1 LEDIILPIEQLDI
14 EKNFLRIDAPF
25 NSYTFLIRP
34 KTIYDL
40 FEKYGFKLFF
50 SNIRNPL
57 IASEYNKQIEQT
69 MRDAPDFFWYYNNGV
84 TAITR
89 DLPRRV
95 NATAQQ
101 IKVTGFQIINGAQTV
116 YSVYKAYK
124 EAKNGKRNT
133 INTALL
139 QLRLVQSVNREFD
152 LDITR
157 YTNQQNPTEPRDFW
171 ANDPVQI
178 RLQNESFAT
187 NYWYSIRRGEFR
199 EVPENVKVVSNED
212 FIHIYAKFIND
223 GIGKSSIWVSVKEA
237 DALGI
242 SFGEYEKYFND
253 NLKFE
258 QLLVAYRLYEE
269 EILLFDGIV
278 RYSESRFDFHSK
290 DIEPYPKNSLSDMS
304 VILTRLYDKNL
315 YTRTLSKLNKNDGFI
330 FKIIAFI
337 IQIRKDFSKNLEVE
351 SGYTLFDMNT
361 ILKEMKIE
369 PTEDTIEKIDWKAYF
384 GIS

>member
-1 LEDIILPIEQLDI
+1 MHIQ
-14 EKNFLRIDAPF
+14 
-25 NSYTFLIRP
+25 
-34 KTIYDL
+34 
-40 FEKYGFKLFF
+40 EKYGDSL
-50 SNIRNPL
+50 
-57 IASEYNKQIEQT
+57 
-69 MRDAPDFFWYYNNGV
+69 
-84 TAITR
+84 
-89 DLPRRV
+89 
-95 NATAQQ
+95 
-101 IKVTGFQIINGAQTV
+101 
-116 YSVYKAYK
+116 
-124 EAKNGKRNT
+124 
-133 INTALL
+133 AL
-139 QLRLVQSVNREFD
+139 
-152 LDITR
+152 
-157 YTNQQNPTEPRDFW
+157 
-171 ANDPVQI
+171 